1 MDHLELTQLITTRM
15 SHDLSGMLGA
25 VYNGT
30 ELLLED
36 LSFAQES
43 ASLIQ
48 SSSENVIARMRFFR
62 QTFGLSKQDED
73 QTENYLK
80 TFSMSFSL
88 EGICE
93 DNLVRAL
100 IMALT
105 DYFYKGAQI
114 TLSPNKIEAFGPAL
128 KDITP
133 LKEVLLSGKGDV
145 ASINAPAFYAY
156 ALARKENK
164 FFSLNQSDKTLEIC
178 ILAEEQ

>member
-1 MDHLELTQLITTRM
+1 MDNLELAQLITTRI

-36 LSFAQES
+36 MSFAQES
-43 ASLIQ
+43 AALIQ

-62 QTFGLSKQDED
+62 QTFGLSKQDDD

-80 TFSMSFSL
+80 TFSMPFSL
-88 EGICE
+88 DGACD
-93 DNLVRAL
+93 DNLKRSLV
-100 IMALT
+100 MALT

-114 TLSPNKIEAFGPAL
+114 TFLSDKLIATGAAL

-133 LKEVLLSGKGDV
+133 LKDILLLGQGDV

-156 ALARKENK
+156 AFAKKEHK
-164 FFSLNQSDKTLEIC
+164 ILQFKQSENTIEIRILMEDK
-178 ILAEEQ
+178 